1 MMHVSTLFL
10 VTQRMLQIKLH
21 SLKVHLKR
29 TFEMLLV
36 MTGRNHQ
43 LRSGPKLMLIKL
55 ASQWFMTVINLAL
68 ILYAS
73 LETVLG
79 DFEVSYADVIH

>member
-1 MMHVSTLFL
+1 
-10 VTQRMLQIKLH
+10 
-21 SLKVHLKR
+21 
-29 TFEMLLV
+29 
-36 MTGRNHQ
+36 
-43 LRSGPKLMLIKL
+43 MLIKL